1 MKRGYLVFYLL
12 ISFLFSLHSTA
23 KEVLHSSVA
32 PEFPEGLH
40 AKYLQYIA
48 DKMDME
54 LDIAPMPFARRIKE
68 LYNGKID
75 LMVGMRW
82 EKGDIDDIIYLH
94 PGYEKL
100 RQTFFVLAK
109 DKDRFASAAG
119 MNTARVAVTN
129 SAKYYPHIKRDSDI
143 PIVAVS
149 TLRQK
154 IELLLVGRIDSFI
167 HYEDSTL
174 PLLESMG
181 LKDRVIVALYQPNN
195 YEEYHIAISRKSKL
209 FHLKDDFEKV
219 IRTAVANND
228 FAKIRSEHYKN

>member
-1 MKRGYLVFYLL
+1 MKRRNTLFYVLV
-12 ISFLFSLHSTA
+12 SCLFSLNVLA
-23 KEVLHSSVA
+23 KEVLHSSVS
-32 PEFPEGLH
+32 PEFPDGLH

-48 DKMDME
+48 DKMNMD

-82 EKGDIDDIIYLH
+82 EKGDLDDIIYLH
-94 PGYEKL
+94 PSYEKL

-109 DKDRFASAAG
+109 DKDRFATPEDISK
-119 MNTARVAVTN
+119 ARVAVTN
-129 SAKYYPHIKRDSDI
+129 TAKYYPHIKRDKAI

-174 PLLESMG
+174 PLIESMG
-181 LKDRVIVALYQPNN
+181 LNDRVIVSLYQPND
-195 YEEYHIAISRKSKL
+195 YEEYFIAISRKSKL
-209 FHLKDDFEKV
+209 FHMKAAFEEV
-219 IRTAVANND
+219 IRTAVDNND
-228 FAKIRSEHYKN
+228 FAKIRTEHYQN